1 MIARIWRGRTAASRS
16 DEYMSFLERTGL
28 RDYRETEGNR
38 GVLLLRRTSDGVA
51 EFTTLTLWD
60 SMDAIRRFAGGEPE
74 RARYYPE
81 DPEYLL
87 EMTPFVE
94 HYEVAWHDLSAW
106 CPTPATSPG

>member
-16 DEYMSFLERTGL
+16 DEYVSFLERTGL
-28 RDYRETEGNR
+28 RDYRQTAGNR
-38 GVLLLRRTSDGVA
+38 GVLLLRRVSHGVA

-60 SMDAIRRFAGGEPE
+60 SMDAIRRFAGDQPE

-87 EMTPFVE
+87 EMPPFVE
-94 HYEVAWHDLSAW
+94 HYEVAWHDLE
-106 CPTPATSPG
+106 

>member
-16 DEYMSFLERTGL
+16 DEYVSFLERTGL

-38 GVLLLRRTSDGVA
+38 GVLLLRRVSDGEA

-60 SMDAIRRFAGGEPE
+60 SMDAIRRFAGDEPE

-106 CPTPATSPG
+106 RPDPGG

>member
-16 DEYMSFLERTGL
+16 DEYVSFLERTGL
-28 RDYRETEGNR
+28 RDYRQTDGNR
-38 GVLLLRRTSDGVA
+38 GVLLLRRVSHGVA

-60 SMDAIRRFAGGEPE
+60 SMDAIRRFAGDQPE

-87 EMTPFVE
+87 EMPPLVE
-94 HYEVAWHDLSAW
+94 HYEVAWHDLE
-106 CPTPATSPG
+106 

>member
-1 MIARIWRGRTAASRS
+1 
-16 DEYMSFLERTGL
+16 
-28 RDYRETEGNR
+28 
-38 GVLLLRRTSDGVA
+38 VA

-60 SMDAIRRFAGGEPE
+60 SMDAIRRFAGDEPE

-94 HYEVAWHDLSAW
+94 HYEVAWHDLPQTRSTAGFSHRW
-106 CPTPATSPG
+106 LAPLTESQIRVMSRLLMHM